1 MKKRSVLMVHGS
13 PMARETLR
21 KQLDRDTNFDYAFSE
36 ASSVADSVA
45 ACRDSQPDCILFD
58 MNLPDGTGFDLLSA
72 LGKSCGVLSAST
84 VAMTDTSD
92 GEACAGSGGW
102 EQGWIIII
110 DPLVPDTVLQYQQG
124 LPDRYRVTQAGGTV
138 EVKFQPIGIGATAT
152 SFTVCRDD
160 PDGSQE
166 RIVTI
171 SATGSARVTTTT
183 AGTCS

>member
-1 MKKRSVLMVHGS
+1 MRIAAAATLGSGRKAYARGMTMIEILITVVVLAVLMAIAVPSFRNASLGS
-13 PMARETLR
+13 QLSAAANNLLASVQLAR
-21 KQLDRDTNFDYAFSE
+21 SE
-36 ASSVADSVA
+36 AIKRNTEMTLCA
-45 ACRDSQPDCILFD
+45 
-58 MNLPDGTGFDLLSA
+58 SA
-72 LGKSCGVLSAST
+72 
-84 VAMTDTSD
+84 D